1 MSIVLGT
8 EFWMSDL
15 GARLREE
22 RNRHGMSQLQF
33 AEAVGAS
40 KNTVIAWEKG
50 TTSPN
55 GVQLSV
61 LADQGFDVL
70 YILTGQRTGLPEPLA
85 PDESALLEN
94 YRAASAENRGHMQ
107 AVGAA
112 LAQSPIKR
120 QSGAGE

>member
-1 MSIVLGT
+1 MVGGKYFFMSGMG
-8 EFWMSDL
+8 F
-15 GARLREE
+15 RLREE
-22 RNRHGMSQLQF
+22 RERLGLSQPRL
-33 AEAVGAS
+33 AEIVSTS
-40 KNTVIAWEKG
+40 KVTVIAWEKDRS
-50 TTSPN
+50 SPT
-55 GVQLSV
+55 GVQLSL

-85 PDESALLEN
+85 PDETALLEN